1 MSYKYNPEN
10 EMLML
15 KETYEKQI
23 NELKDEKQEYKS
35 KYEDLVEKIIDFKF
49 RTRRIQMTP
58 EQLDIAEMF
67 RMEL

>member
-23 NELKDEKQEYKS
+23 KELKDEKQEYKS
-35 KYEDLVEKIIDFKF
+35 KYEDLVEKIIDFKLA
-49 RTRRIQMTP
+49 T
-58 EQLDIAEMF
+58 
-67 RMEL
+67 

>member
-1 MSYKYNPEN
+1 MSYNYNPDYEI
-10 EMLML
+10 MMI

-23 NELKDEKQEYKS
+23 RELKEEKQEYKN

-49 RTRRIQMTP
+49 RKRAIQMTP
-58 EQLDIAEMF
+58 EQLDITEMF

>member
-23 NELKDEKQEYKS
+23 KELKDEKQEYKN

>member
-1 MSYKYNPEN
+1 MSYKYNHEN

-23 NELKDEKQEYKS
+23 KELKDEKQEYKS

>member
-23 NELKDEKQEYKS
+23 KELKDEKQEYKS

-49 RTRRIQMTP
+49 RKRAIQMTP

>member
-1 MSYKYNPEN
+1 MSYNYNPEY
-10 EMLML
+10 EIMMI

-23 NELKDEKQEYKS
+23 RELKEEKQEYKN

-49 RTRRIQMTP
+49 RKRAIQMTP
-58 EQLDIAEMF
+58 EQLDITEMF

>member
-23 NELKDEKQEYKS
+23 KELKDEKQELKN
-35 KYEDLVEKIIDFKF
+35 KYEDLIEKIIDFKF
-49 RTRRIQMTP
+49 RTRRTQMTP

>member
-23 NELKDEKQEYKS
+23 KELKDEKQEYKS

>member
-10 EMLML
+10 KMLML

-23 NELKDEKQEYKS
+23 KELKDEKQEYKS